1 MPNFK
6 ISGLDVP
13 KVKKMSSLLSKEL
26 ANVIECPVDWVTF
39 STDCLSNGNIF
50 CDGKLLEDTVF
61 IHVEWFD
68 RGRDVKN
75 KVAKIITEGIM
86 DKRQTEFSKI
96 ETVDIIFVDLDKSN
110 YYENGE
116 HF

>member
-1 MPNFK
+1 MPHIDINGLNK
-6 ISGLDVP
+6 EQVRGLSAEISAD
-13 KVKKMSSLLSKEL
+13 LSK
-26 ANVIECPVDWVTF
+26 VIDCPPDWITF
-39 STDCLSNGNIF
+39 SVSSEIFSNGSLVN
-50 CDGKLLEDTVF
+50 DTVI

-68 RGRDVKN
+68 RGREVKDM
-75 KVAKIITEGIM
+75 VVKILT
-86 DKRQTEFSKI
+86 DAVLQSTRAEFAEI